1 MGLGGRRQ
9 DGDIVMWPSVGYK
22 IYLSTSYHPDVQS
35 FATGGCFFSRIEY
48 DMGDCDCYN
57 D

>member
-35 FATGGCFFSRIEY
+35 FSTSGFFSNIEY